1 MPDPKFYEMLE
12 KLQSLNLKQTYSWED
27 DIPEEVYYTYLSD
40 HKYVASNLDVDKHRW
55 YEFSTQVI
63 EVHGGYLGINCVSNV
78 FSEDMG
84 ISDVGAE
91 YKFMEMEPIVTT
103 TYVPKA

>member
-1 MPDPKFYEMLE
+1 MPNPKFYEMLE
-12 KLQSLNLKQTYSWED
+12 KLQSLNLKQSYGWEN
-27 DIPEEVYYTYLSD
+27 DIPDEVYYAYLSD

-78 FSEDMG
+78 YSETMS

-91 YKFMEMEPIVTT
+91 YKFMEMEPVSITS
-103 TYVPKA
+103 YVPKA